1 MLFAQEWSV
10 MGVIS
15 YVGVMLVPCKMCAHG
30 SGLFEL
36 WLNSSAPGSVRGLT
50 VLMMT
55 LLTTHTFAPHRNSP
69 PTLSSPWTV
78 PITPR
83 CDTIHSLSPAVLVTH
98 HHNHHK
104 HQPHRCHC

>member
-1 MLFAQEWSV
+1 

-69 PTLSSPWTV
+69 STLSLHWTV

-83 CDTIHSLSPAVLVTH
+83 CDTIHSLSATINNHNQFTTRTNPTVVTAEDG
-98 HHNHHK
+98 
-104 HQPHRCHC
+104 Q